1 MFVNN
6 FNLIF
11 IFIYIECQ
19 RFCLRVDV
27 VGGKTNLVFM
37 DHGDFHDPIKFMSEI
52 NKQIKVSM
60 IIHYKRE
67 KKKLIQ
73 LSYFDQYINIYQKF
87 VYSYIFLI
95 IRGSLLLST
104 IKFPKSSTRSMS

>member
-1 MFVNN
+1 MAEKSYKNPYNDRYVECLKIYRKFVDVEKSFDAWIMFVNN

-37 DHGDFHDPIKFMSEI
+37 DHGEFHDSIKFMSEI
-52 NKQIKVSM
+52 NKQIKV
-60 IIHYKRE
+60 
-67 KKKLIQ
+67 
-73 LSYFDQYINIYQKF
+73 
-87 VYSYIFLI
+87 
-95 IRGSLLLST
+95 G
-104 IKFPKSSTRSMS
+104 